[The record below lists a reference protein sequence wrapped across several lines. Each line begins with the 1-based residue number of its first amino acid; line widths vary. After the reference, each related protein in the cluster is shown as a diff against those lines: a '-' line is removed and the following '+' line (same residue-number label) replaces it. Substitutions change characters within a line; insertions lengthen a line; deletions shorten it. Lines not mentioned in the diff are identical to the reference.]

1 MNGWWIDPELPTG
14 HFVTFAVLLT
24 VSLAWQ
30 FVISPRRRQLL
41 GNVKFL
47 LAAGLEAGLP
57 LFGVIVLRAGWRHA
71 FIDAGRG
78 WWTALWLSLFWMI
91 AFLIV
96 SRLLVRIVPPF
107 SWLMRDWRR
116 ARTEGFKMMFGFGGA
131 RPVPQQPSQSEPRF
145 VGRSSFASKNR

>member
-1 MNGWWIDPELPTG
+1 M
-14 HFVTFAVLLT
+14 LLSI
-24 VSLAWQ
+24 SLAWQ

-41 GNVKFL
+41 GDFKFL

-116 ARTEGFKMMFGFGGA
+116 ARTQGFKMMFGFGGP
-131 RPVPQQPSQSEPRF
+131 RPDAAPESAGEPRF
-145 VGRSSFASKNR
+145 VGRSSFVSKTR